1 MLSTMRCAHAARS
14 RPEPEP
20 SQGRESVPGYD
31 YCYDYYD
38 YYYCYYRY
46 YLGTTSNPRDKQTA

>member
-1 MLSTMRCAHAARS
+1 MPLEAG
-14 RPEPEP
+14 P
-20 SQGRESVPGYD
+20 SPNQVRGERESVPGYD